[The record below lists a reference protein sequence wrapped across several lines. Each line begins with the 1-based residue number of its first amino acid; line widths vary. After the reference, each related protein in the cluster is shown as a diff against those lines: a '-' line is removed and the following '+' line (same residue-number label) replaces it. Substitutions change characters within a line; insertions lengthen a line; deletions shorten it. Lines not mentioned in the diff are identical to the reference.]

1 MPTKDKPETKHPLS
15 ATAIEARC
23 PDCHSSL
30 AIPVM
35 LHGLDRND
43 DGERILELKV
53 QDEVFEPYIRRHL
66 ALSDHPILSETVGE
80 DWTVDDNG
88 QPLDTEDDKA

>member
-1 MPTKDKPETKHPLS
+1 MSTKDKPKTKHPLS
-15 ATAIEARC
+15 ATALEARC
-23 PDCHSSL
+23 PDCSASL

-35 LHGLDRND
+35 LSGLERND

-66 ALSDHPILSETVGE
+66 RLSDHPILGEAVGE
-80 DWTVDDNG
+80 DWTFDDSG
-88 QPLDTEDDKA
+88 QPLDTEDRKA